1 MAKYSKFGDQFNSDS
16 GTRQLMDDLGEVL
29 NSGRAM
35 MNLGGGNPGTV
46 PGISELF
53 HDQMQ
58 ASLDDGRFGSIA
70 GQYDGPQGHRPFLDA
85 LAGLLRRRFGWA
97 VDASNIATT
106 AGSQASFFILFNMLA
121 GMTRQGHAR
130 HILLPLTPEYIGYAE
145 VGLQADMVRSVRPS
159 IDIID
164 EHTFKYRIDFEALK
178 ITPDVAA
185 VCVSRPTNPTGNVI
199 TDDELGQLLTLTR
212 EHNVPL
218 IIDNAYGLPFP
229 NIVFSEA
236 APVFEAHTILCM
248 SLSKLGL
255 PGLRTGIIVAA
266 PEIVQTITSVN
277 AITML
282 ANGSLGASLVTDLI
296 KSDRIEHLCAE
307 EIKPFYL
314 EKALQARAWCTEYF
328 AGINYYLHKTEG
340 AIFLWAWFPD
350 LPISDVELY
359 ERLKRRDVLVLAGRH
374 FFPGL
379 GQDWEHIEQCIRI
392 SYAQDSESV
401 RRGIEVIG
409 EELRRAFEK

>member
-164 EHTFKYRIDFEALK
+164 EHTFKYRI
-178 ITPDVAA
+178 
-185 VCVSRPTNPTGNVI
+185 
-199 TDDELGQLLTLTR
+199 
-212 EHNVPL
+212 
-218 IIDNAYGLPFP
+218 
-229 NIVFSEA
+229 
-236 APVFEAHTILCM
+236 
-248 SLSKLGL
+248 
-255 PGLRTGIIVAA
+255 
-266 PEIVQTITSVN
+266 
-277 AITML
+277 
-282 ANGSLGASLVTDLI
+282 
-296 KSDRIEHLCAE
+296 
-307 EIKPFYL
+307 
-314 EKALQARAWCTEYF
+314 
-328 AGINYYLHKTEG
+328 
-340 AIFLWAWFPD
+340 
-350 LPISDVELY
+350 
-359 ERLKRRDVLVLAGRH
+359 
-374 FFPGL
+374 
-379 GQDWEHIEQCIRI
+379 
-392 SYAQDSESV
+392 
-401 RRGIEVIG
+401 
-409 EELRRAFEK
+409 